1 MSTRIVVH
9 CNYVCTMQSLPN
21 EKSVSS
27 TYISNSLNLGDPTS
41 TVIMEGYVR
50 GPELEPWYAL
60 LHEKGGSLMH
70 KEVPLRRFA
79 ALPYLSMWKNKAWT
93 LHCHWLSPGEQAAG
107 RFVPDAA
114 SESTVAS
121 VGQGALISTVGLY
134 AFTMCE
140 CVSVLFDV
148 RQYTVSPRCSTPH
161 QGYVLRNLL
170 PCHPHLH
177 ASFLHPPLSEGPS
190 VSAHIFYPG
199 SLQVLKKSEAKRS
212 ALTFTHK

>member
-1 MSTRIVVH
+1 
-9 CNYVCTMQSLPN
+9 MQSLVN

-27 TYISNSLNLGDPTS
+27 AHISNSLNLSESTS
-41 TVIMEGYVR
+41 AGIMEGDVR
-50 GPELEPWYAL
+50 GPEQEPRYAL
-60 LHEKGGSLMH
+60 LHERGGSLMH

-79 ALPYLSMWKNKAWT
+79 ALPYLSMRKNKAWT
-93 LHCHWLSPGEQAAG
+93 LHCHWLSHREKAAG

-114 SESTVAS
+114 SESTAAS

-134 AFTMCE
+134 AFTVCE

-148 RQYTVSPRCSTPH
+148 RRYTVSPRCSTPY
-161 QGYVLRNLL
+161 QGYVLRNLP

-190 VSAHIFYPG
+190 GSSHNFYSRSFPG
-199 SLQVLKKSEAKRS
+199 PEEVWNTDLL
-212 ALTFTHK
+212 LHK